1 MTNPLSQSLTF
12 TVPLGFEAHELAQQ
26 FRRQQTST
34 LKAKQVYLNTL
45 AVYAVKFYLECLGIE
60 TDWESCDSRNPLMQ
74 SLMDV
79 ADLKIVNCG
88 KIECR
93 PVLPDT
99 DRILV
104 SAEVWSERWGFM
116 AVQLNRSLTEATILG
131 FVERVESEVVA
142 LKKLR
147 SLDFFLDYLHQAD
160 QPEPVKLT
168 QWLSDAVESGWRT
181 LEELLQPQQTGFA
194 FRYRCKKSATRGKL
208 LNLEKGNEQIILLL
222 EVQPEDSKE
231 IKISVEIYPGNGHPY
246 LPSNLQLM
254 VLDAEGKAVMEAQA
268 RNSNKNIQFEFNGEV
283 GEQFSV
289 KVMLDDVS
297 VSQAFI
303 I

>member
-1 MTNPLSQSLTF
+1 MIMRLEKPMTNPLSQSLTF

-142 LKKLR
+142 LKKIAIARFFSRLSPSSR
-147 SLDFFLDYLHQAD
+147 STRTC
-160 QPEPVKLT
+160 EVNPV
-168 QWLSDAVESGWRT
+168 
-181 LEELLQPQQTGFA
+181 
-194 FRYRCKKSATRGKL
+194 
-208 LNLEKGNEQIILLL
+208 
-222 EVQPEDSKE
+222 
-231 IKISVEIYPGNGHPY
+231 
-246 LPSNLQLM
+246 
-254 VLDAEGKAVMEAQA
+254 
-268 RNSNKNIQFEFNGEV
+268 
-283 GEQFSV
+283 V
-289 KVMLDDVS
+289 KRRS
-297 VSQAFI
+297 
-303 I
+303 